1 MTPEDSGSD
10 IGCLGCLAM
19 IITWPYYWFQIKFNG
34 GSWG

>member
-19 IITWPYYWFQIKFNG
+19 IFAAPFMWLASLFRRNG
-34 GSWG
+34 